1 MEDFSSTFKKTIPL
15 LVGISAVYWIFKPK
29 TSISEPGDSWTP
41 PSLDTK
47 FAEIIGD
54 YIAHGMGGSVFRLP
68 SGDVLKVIS
77 LENDGEGTKGKM
89 NREQAGFIEDLWL
102 KKLGGDENV
111 FSSDFA
117 DIRHYNRGYANLEM
131 VKLVNAERPASLS
144 NRSPLKV
151 GEKIAYWVMEYI
163 PVIGNGDMSEAR
175 IKGGRQRIEDWGG
188 KHGYKIEDL
197 HAGNFGEREDGTFV
211 AFDPWPTKLEVQEG
225 D

>member
-1 MEDFSSTFKKTIPL
+1 MEDFSSTFKKTIPF
-15 LVGISAVYWIFKPK
+15 LVGISTVYWIFKPK
-29 TSISEPGDSWTP
+29 TSISEPGKELTSDCV
-41 PSLDTK
+41 DTK

-54 YIAHGMGGSVFRLP
+54 YLAHGMGGSVFRLP
-68 SGDVLKVIS
+68 SGDVLKVVS
-77 LENDGEGTKGKM
+77 LENDGEGTQGEM

-102 KKLGGDENV
+102 KKLAGDENV
-111 FSSDFA
+111 FISDFA

-131 VKLVNAERPASLS
+131 VKLVNAERPESLS
-144 NRSPLKV
+144 KRSPLKV

-163 PVIGNGDMSEAR
+163 PIIGKGEMSDAR
-175 IKGGRQRIEDWGG
+175 IKGGKQRIEDWGQ

-211 AFDPWPTKLEVQEG
+211 AFDPWPTKLEVQER